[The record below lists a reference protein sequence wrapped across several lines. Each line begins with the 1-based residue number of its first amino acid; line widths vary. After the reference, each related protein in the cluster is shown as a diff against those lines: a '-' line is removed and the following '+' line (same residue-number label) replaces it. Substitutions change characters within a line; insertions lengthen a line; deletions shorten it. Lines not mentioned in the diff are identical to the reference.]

1 MKRVVVTGVG
11 AVTPVGLDAETT
23 WANLL
28 EGQSGIG
35 RITLFDASNY
45 PVNIA
50 GEVKGFDPAGRI
62 EAKELRRMDR
72 YAQLGLI
79 SALEAFEDAGLKR
92 NGLRDEVGVIYGSA
106 AGGLGTLLEQ
116 QKVLLERGVKR
127 VSPTFI
133 QNMLT
138 DTCSGHIAIA
148 LGLRG
153 PNMAVVSACA
163 TGSGAV
169 GEAFETVRRGDADA
183 IVAGGSEAALIPVI
197 YAGFCTMRALA
208 QNHDPTQAS
217 RPFERDRNGFVIS
230 EGAGAVVLEELEHA
244 KRRDARIYAE
254 VVGYGSS
261 NDAFD
266 MAAPAEGDGAVL
278 TMSRALRKAEL
289 KPEDVDYIN
298 AHGTGTPMND
308 KFETDAI
315 HRVFKDHAGK
325 LAVSST
331 KSMTGH
337 MMGASGAVEA
347 VVCALTIRDQVIAP
361 TINLQVPDP
370 QCDLDYVPHNAR
382 RTRVDVA
389 LSNSF
394 GLGGHNASI
403 ILRRFEERP

>member
-1 MKRVVVTGVG
+1 
-11 AVTPVGLDAETT
+11 
-23 WANLL
+23 
-28 EGQSGIG
+28 
-35 RITLFDASNY
+35 
-45 PVNIA
+45 
-50 GEVKGFDPAGRI
+50 
-62 EAKELRRMDR
+62 
-72 YAQLGLI
+72 
-79 SALEAFEDAGLKR
+79 
-92 NGLRDEVGVIYGSA
+92 
-106 AGGLGTLLEQ
+106 
-116 QKVLLERGVKR
+116 
-127 VSPTFI
+127 
-133 QNMLT
+133 
-138 DTCSGHIAIA
+138 
-148 LGLRG
+148 
-153 PNMAVVSACA
+153 
-163 TGSGAV
+163 
-169 GEAFETVRRGDADA
+169 RGDADA

>member
-11 AVTPVGLDAETT
+11 AVTPVGRDAPTS

-35 RITLFDASNY
+35 RITLFDASDY
-45 PVNIA
+45 PVQIA

-72 YAQLGLI
+72 YTQLGLI
-79 SALEAFEDAGLKR
+79 SALEAFDDAGLKR
-92 NGLRDEVGVIYGSA
+92 NGKQDEIGVVYGSA
-106 AGGLGTLLEQ
+106 AGGLGVLLEQ
-116 QKVLLERGVKR
+116 QKILQERGVRR

-138 DTCSGHIAIA
+138 DTCSGPIAIA

-183 IVAGGSEAALIPVI
+183 IVAGGSEAALIPVV

-208 QNHDPTQAS
+208 QHEDPTQAS

-244 KRRDARIYAE
+244 RRRDARIYAE

-289 KPEDVDYIN
+289 KPVDVDYIN

-315 HRVFKDHAGK
+315 HRVFGDHAGK

-370 QCDLDYVPHNAR
+370 ECDLDYVPHNAR
-382 RTRVDVA
+382 RARVDVA

-403 ILRRFEERP
+403 ILRRFEGGS